1 MLAEPKDNLLLI
13 SVIVPVYNG
22 ESYLRSCIESIEN
35 QTYQK
40 LEIIIINDG
49 STDSTGKVCVELKEN
64 YENIRIITTEDEGVS
79 AARNAGLD
87 LAKGALITFVDAD
100 DRLRPRTLEI
110 LSDVLRKT
118 GSDMAGCSFHAWST
132 EEEWEAFLTERFR
145 IGEPVTYTG
154 AQYLREELLQGNL
167 SLIHI

>member
-1 MLAEPKDNLLLI
+1 MLAEPKDNLPLI

-22 ESYLRSCIESIEN
+22 ESYLRSCIDSIEN
-35 QTYQK
+35 QTYQR

-64 YENIRIITTEDEGVS
+64 YENIRIITMEDEGVS

-100 DRLRPRTLEI
+100 DRIHPQMLQRLYGAMER
-110 LSDVLRKT
+110 T
-118 GSDMAGCSFHAWST
+118 GSDIA
-132 EEEWEAFLTERFR
+132 
-145 IGEPVTYTG
+145 
-154 AQYLREELLQGNL
+154 
-167 SLIHI
+167 

>member
-100 DRLRPRTLEI
+100 DRLRPRTLEV
-110 LSDVLRKT
+110 LAGVLRKT
-118 GSDMAGCSFHAWST
+118 GSDMAGCSFHSSSVDQAWKH
-132 EEEWEAFLTERFR
+132 F
-145 IGEPVTYTG
+145 
-154 AQYLREELLQGNL
+154 
-167 SLIHI
+167 